1 MAAGAALP
9 LFAAAGIAGEGAES
23 EPALPGMPLSE
34 HVVQDYQTLR
44 LSLKAHPMA
53 LLRAHFD
60 RLGMMTAARAVAAPN
75 GARVAVAGVV
85 LVRQKPGSANGV
97 VFVTIEDETGI
108 ANLVIWRRVAA
119 RFRPVVMGARL
130 VGLRAQVQRAEGITH
145 LVVERMEDRSAD
157 LALLSEDAQRAMA
170 EKGLARADE
179 VLRPVG
185 PDRRGPNP
193 RAHPRDVR
201 VIPGSRDFR

>member
-1 MAAGAALP
+1 MPRRRSPRPTARGWRLP
-9 LFAAAGIAGEGAES
+9 
-23 EPALPGMPLSE
+23 
-34 HVVQDYQTLR
+34 
-44 LSLKAHPMA
+44 
-53 LLRAHFD
+53 
-60 RLGMMTAARAVAAPN
+60 
-75 GARVAVAGVV
+75 GVV

-97 VFVTIEDETGI
+97 IFVTVEDETGI

-119 RFRPVVMGARL
+119 RFRAAVMGARL
-130 VGLRAQVQRAEGITH
+130 VAVRAQVQRAEGVTH

-185 PDRRGPNP
+185 GDRRGQAP
-193 RAHPRDVR
+193 RAHPRDAR
-201 VIPGSRDFR
+201 LIPKSRDFR